1 LLGKALAHSIYSKNG
16 EGVETASLRRGNVG
30 FTSTNHTAEDQIVL
44 AYGYEAKQLGL
55 NRYIDNTYLFNV
67 MCRFMGLNYKNPM
80 MTEEQAKPHIKTS
93 SVAEW
98 NNHMK
103 LHIA

>member
-1 LLGKALAHSIYSKNG
+1 
-16 EGVETASLRRGNVG
+16 VETAELRRGNVG

-44 AYGYEAKQLGL
+44 AYGYGVKQFGL
-55 NRYIDNTYLFNV
+55 NRHIDNTYLFDV
-67 MCRFMGLNYKNPM
+67 MCRFMGVKYKNPS
-80 MTEEQAKPHIKTS
+80 MTEEEAKSHIKTA

-98 NNHMK
+98 EKHMR